1 MQQNLH
7 NFQKN
12 TLDKTSTVLNKND
25 IIINTNSNQK
35 KNITIYTDGACKNN
49 GKKNAIAGIGVYS
62 ENVYNISEKIEGKQ
76 TNQRMNYMLY

>member
-1 MQQNLH
+1 MI
-7 NFQKN
+7 KP
-12 TLDKTSTVLNKND
+12 DAVLNKND
-25 IIINTNSNQK
+25 IIINTNSNQ

-76 TNQRMNYMLY
+76 TNQLLPNYMLY